1 MSSDNNDV
9 VKDDVEIPLPG
20 LKSFVINSTISS
32 VILNAII
39 FLIGWD
45 VFVLLSKW
53 AWRAIL
59 LGLVY
64 LVLFLVVAVRELV
77 LRMNITKKKIEEL
90 SLQPNMNGIRNFI
103 KSL

>member
-32 VILNAII
+32 VILTAII

>member
-9 VKDDVEIPLPG
+9 VKDDVEVPLPG
-20 LKSFVINSTISS
+20 FKSFVINSTISS
-32 VILNAII
+32 AILTGII

-45 VFVLLSKW
+45 IFVLLSKW

-59 LGLVY
+59 VGLIY
-64 LVLFLVVAVRELV
+64 LILFLVVAVRELV
-77 LRMNITKKKIEEL
+77 LRMNITKKEMGEL
-90 SLQPNMNGIRNFI
+90 SLRGDITGIREFI

>member
-32 VILNAII
+32 VILTAII

-90 SLQPNMNGIRNFI
+90 SLQPNMNGIKKFI

>member
-1 MSSDNNDV
+1 MSTDNNDV

-20 LKSFVINSTISS
+20 LRSFVINSTISS
-32 VILNAII
+32 VILTAII

-53 AWRAIL
+53 AWRAML
-59 LGLVY
+59 LGLIY

>member
-32 VILNAII
+32 VIMTAII

-45 VFVLLSKW
+45 IFVLLSKW

-64 LVLFLVVAVRELV
+64 LILFLVVAVRELV
-77 LRMNITKKKIEEL
+77 LRMNITKKEMDDL
-90 SLQPNMNGIRNFI
+90 SLKGDMSGIRKFI
-103 KSL
+103 NSL